1 MEKRI
6 PQGWKQLQPSKH
18 DNIVVAMSSG
28 VDSSIA
34 AAIYSSFPNV
44 RGVYMRNWSNKQN
57 DTKNCDEKDWND
69 AKKVAKYLNI
79 PIEMVNFEK
88 EYWLDVFEPML
99 NNYELGLTPNPDI
112 LCNRYIKFG
121 TLKQKLD
128 EMYGVDNYWLVTG
141 HYSRILQECRTGQ
154 FELLRGIDSSKDQS
168 YYLSQVKPDIMDRTI
183 LPIGNF
189 YKREIRQLAK
199 ELQLPTADKPDSQG
213 ICFVNNSQRGKF
225 KTFLK
230 EYLPS
235 KPGHIITIDPQ
246 SGHKKVWGEHGGLW
260 SYTIGQ
266 KVGIPMP
273 QGDPEYRGT
282 WFVSD
287 KLRDTNEIMIVR
299 GRDNPKLFRD
309 HVKIIDM
316 KWLFPEEDLM
326 NIEKTLQEGIQR
338 GDLFLQYR
346 SLQEPILVD
355 KYELWKSDQA
365 TNDKNQYINQRKNQR
380 KNLEFILT
388 LSCPQRAM
396 APGQY
401 GCLYLKNRVIGSG
414 TIIL

>member
-1 MEKRI
+1 MQRYLSLLEKRI
-6 PQGWKQLQPSKH
+6 PQGWKQVQPSKH
-18 DNIVVAMSSG
+18 DTIVVAMSSG

-34 AAIYSSFPNV
+34 AAMYSSFPNV
-44 RGVYMRNWSNKQN
+44 KGIYMRNWSNKQN
-57 DTKNCDEKDWND
+57 DMKNCDEKDWND
-69 AKKVAKYLNI
+69 AKEVAGYLNI
-79 PIEMVNFEK
+79 PFEMVNFEK
-88 EYWLDVFEPML
+88 EYWIDVFEPML

-112 LCNRYIKFG
+112 LCNRHIKFG

-128 EMYGVDNYWLVTG
+128 EMYGANNYWLVTG
-141 HYSRILQECRTGQ
+141 HYSRILKNRETGQ

-168 YYLSQVKPDIMDRTI
+168 YYLSQVNPAVLNQTI

-189 YKREIRQLAK
+189 YKKEIRQLAK

-213 ICFVNNSQRGKF
+213 ICFVNNSQQGKF

-235 KPGHIITIDPQ
+235 EPGDIITIDPQ
-246 SGHKKVWGEHGGLW
+246 SGHKTVWGKHEGLW

-287 KLRDTNEIMIVR
+287 KLKDTNEIVIVR
-299 GRDNPKLFRD
+299 GRDNRELFKD
-309 HVKIIDM
+309 HVKIDNM
-316 KWLFPEEDLM
+316 KWLFSENDRL
-326 NIEKTLQEGIQR
+326 NIEQTLQDAIQR
-338 GDLFLQYR
+338 GDLYLQYR
-346 SLQEPILVD
+346 SLQEPILIK
-355 KYELWKSDQA
+355 KYEFKEYNTETDRNDQ
-365 TNDKNQYINQRKNQR
+365 NKNN
-380 KNLEFILT
+380 EFIFT
-388 LSCPQRAM
+388 LSSPQRAM

-401 GCLYLKNRVIGSG
+401 GCLYLRDRVIGSG
-414 TIIL
+414 TIVS